1 MEDADTARI
10 TFEVVNVRL
19 VKRGVWL
26 ADVALDFDGVPLR
39 LNGFRVVQETPSR
52 KAVEIPAFVDRG
64 AWRPAVEL
72 PEEMRQALAES
83 IASAATSTPWV
94 LGGS

>member
-39 LNGFRVVQETPSR
+39 LNGFRVVQETPTRRS
-52 KAVEIPAFVDRG
+52 VELPAFVDRG

-72 PEEMRQALAES
+72 PEEMRRALADE
-83 IASAATSTPWV
+83 IAAST
-94 LGGS
+94 LA